1 MLPKRAVIFSNG
13 ELQDVEAVRVILTP
27 EDYLIAVDG
36 GLKHFEKFALRP
48 HLLIGDMDSVKPSRL
63 KKLRSQPI
71 EILRYP
77 ADKDETDL
85 ELAVLAALGRGFRT
99 ILIIAATG
107 GRLDQTLG
115 NLGLLSRFPEN
126 ISARME
132 SGSEEVML
140 CRDCVM
146 IEGQPDDLVS
156 LIAWGMP
163 AKGVTTSGLKFP
175 LKNETLYPD
184 QTRGI
189 SNIMLFDHAEIRITQ
204 GNLLCIHT
212 RTKKGKK

>member
-13 ELQDVEAVRVILTP
+13 ELQDVEAIRAILTS

-36 GLKHFEKFALRP
+36 GLKHFEQFALRP
-48 HLLIGDMDSVKPSRL
+48 HLLIGDMDSVKPARL
-63 KKLRSQPI
+63 RKLRNHPI

-126 ISARME
+126 IAAKLE

-140 CRDCVM
+140 CRDRVR
-146 IEGQPDDLVS
+146 IDGQPGDLVS

-163 AKGVTTSGLKFP
+163 AKGVTTTGLKFP
-175 LKNETLYPD
+175 LNREPLYPD

-189 SNIMLFDHAEIRITQ
+189 SNIMLLDHAEIKITQ

-212 RTKKGKK
+212 RTTRGKR